1 MSFLSSFCFVAVL
14 YGCGAGGAASTSGA
28 TNPPV
33 SANPG
38 QAATITLSSSARVV
52 NTGNAIPLTARALD
66 SAGRGV
72 SGIAVVFTSSGVGT
86 MSTNYQLTDS
96 NGDASV
102 TIFSTAAGSSTVN
115 AFSNTLLSSLN
126 VYFVNGVIQNKITV
140 GVDSNGNNIYN
151 EPADYTVS
159 TTSGGMSKIRV
170 TFTDGAGNP
179 ISNKTITL
187 SSDSTLVSLSSA
199 TVTTDNNGNGYVFAT
214 FSSPQGGPLA
224 NTIFVDITASASDG
238 TVGTIALQ
246 VQPFI
251 VGGIQFFSDNYSI
264 STGGMATLTACLVSN
279 NDTPIQI
286 ANLGINFTASPAT
299 SGVMLP
305 FAFTN
310 STGCATNTY
319 NAITAGSVALTA
331 SFTSVSANLTLNVS
345 NAPQALEV
353 VPAAASA
360 NVGDSSIFMITGGV
374 APYTAQSLNPSLT
387 NPTSWNIA
395 KSGGTFQITA
405 VKAGTANIIIS
416 DSVGAQVQV
425 ALTITG
431 TPTSSLTAT
440 PATAS
445 LFVGQPQVIVVTGGT
460 PPYSAQS
467 LNPSLT
473 NPSSWSVTSSG
484 GSFQFTGT
492 NPGIATINISDSSGS
507 QIQVAATI
515 TNTVTTSLT
524 ATPSTV
530 SLVVGEPQIIVITGG
545 TAPYTVTSL
554 NPSLTNPT
562 SWNVSSSGGSFQVT
576 PISAGSALINIVDS
590 KGTQIQVTLT
600 II

>member
-1 MSFLSSFCFVAVL
+1 
-14 YGCGAGGAASTSGA
+14 
-28 TNPPV
+28 
-33 SANPG
+33 
-38 QAATITLSSSARVV
+38 
-52 NTGNAIPLTARALD
+52 
-66 SAGRGV
+66 
-72 SGIAVVFTSSGVGT
+72 
-86 MSTNYQLTDS
+86 
-96 NGDASV
+96 
-102 TIFSTAAGSSTVN
+102 
-115 AFSNTLLSSLN
+115 
-126 VYFVNGVIQNKITV
+126 
-140 GVDSNGNNIYN
+140 
-151 EPADYTVS
+151 
-159 TTSGGMSKIRV
+159 
-170 TFTDGAGNP
+170 
-179 ISNKTITL
+179 
-187 SSDSTLVSLSSA
+187 
-199 TVTTDNNGNGYVFAT
+199 
-214 FSSPQGGPLA
+214 
-224 NTIFVDITASASDG
+224 
-238 TVGTIALQ
+238 
-246 VQPFI
+246 
-251 VGGIQFFSDNYSI
+251 
-264 STGGMATLTACLVSN
+264 
-279 NDTPIQI
+279 
-286 ANLGINFTASPAT
+286 
-299 SGVMLP
+299 MLP

-331 SFTSVSANLTLNVS
+331 SFTSASANLTLNVS

-360 NVGDSSIFMITGGV
+360 NVGDSSIFMIIGGV

-545 TAPYTVTSL
+545 TAPYTVASL